1 MSNHYFLVL
10 QSLKQRPGKSL
21 VNQNN
26 LPSQFNEASTVKIK
40 TEQNLYKSKTIE
52 KLQISFLKYI
62 CMFADFV
69 MILIKFT
76 NDGYLFDFVHH

>member
-26 LPSQFNEASTVKIK
+26 LSSQFNEASTIKIK
-40 TEQNLYKSKTIE
+40 TEQNLYKSKQTE
-52 KLQISFLKYI
+52 KLQISFFKYI

-69 MILIKFT
+69 MILIMFT
-76 NDGYLFDFVHH
+76 HDGYLFDFVHH